1 MTASPSAGGL
11 RVPRTA
17 AEWDAVRAAKA
28 EVLTRDPFAITPDD
42 APGVRPEVVRS
53 WRRSLLAGVDPAAT
67 RFPVDDGFAPGTRLA
82 AVAQPILDR
91 LADQISDLGSWGFLT
106 DRACRLLTTVV
117 GELPPPGRFQEM
129 DLRPG
134 TVFAEDV
141 IGTNGLGCAHEEQ
154 RPFLI
159 SGTEHFRTDSEVLT
173 TTGVIIRD
181 PFTRRHVGTLGVHCR
196 REYASTAVLPL
207 VVEIGRSIEAQLLAS
222 RSDGEREF
230 LDAYLRVSRG
240 ARGAVVGVTSRLC
253 VVSTQAR
260 ELVHEADEP
269 LLRRLAEESGP
280 GSGTVRRR
288 MSSGTTVEVS
298 VLPVAQPRG
307 EYAAV
312 LVLEPVDRPV
322 GAGDG
327 VPGEPAPGDVAARL
341 ARALAD
347 GLPVLLTG
355 ERGTGKRHIARAALR
370 AGGAEA
376 LGTADGA
383 AIELDGALA
392 ALDPDAWLRAL
403 VAALD
408 GGRPALLAH
417 VPDLPAELVPTVA
430 DLVAGARTPVVGTAP
445 EDRGGEGGPVR
456 LREAFPVV
464 LPVPPL
470 RDRRAEF
477 PGLCRALL
485 AALGD
490 RDGRPATLAP
500 RAEAALLA
508 GDWPGNVRQLL
519 QVLATARVRAAGPE
533 IGLEDLPAHHRRA
546 PAGRPLGELERL
558 ERQALAVALR
568 ETGGDRSAV
577 AARLG
582 ISRATVY
589 RKLKRYQLH

>member
-1 MTASPSAGGL
+1 VGTASPSVGGP

-28 EVLTRDPFAITPDD
+28 DLLARDPFSLSPAD

-181 PFTRRHVGTLGVHCR
+181 PVTRRHVGTLGVHCR
-196 REYASTAVLPL
+196 REYASAAVLPL

-230 LDAYLRVSRG
+230 FDAYLRVARRS
-240 ARGAVVGVTSRLC
+240 RGAVVGVTSRLC
-253 VVSTQAR
+253 VVGTRAR
-260 ELVHEADEP
+260 ELVHEADEE
-269 LLRRLAEESGP
+269 LLRRLAEETGP
-280 GSGTVRRR
+280 GGCTVRRR
-288 MSSGTTVEVS
+288 LSGGTTVEIS

-312 LVLEPVDRPV
+312 LVLEPVGGQPERGP
-322 GAGDG
+322 DG
-327 VPGEPAPGDVAARL
+327 PPREPAAADVPGRL
-341 ARALAD
+341 ARALAA
-347 GLPVLLTG
+347 GTPVLLTG
-355 ERGTGKRHIARAALR
+355 ERGTGKRHVARTALR
-370 AGGAEA
+370 AAGGEPV
-376 LGTADGA
+376 
-383 AIELDGALA
+383 ELDGARA
-392 ALDPDAWLRAL
+392 GLDPDAWLRAL
-403 VAALD
+403 VAAVD
-408 GGRPALLAH
+408 GGRPVLLGH
-417 VPDLPAELVPTVA
+417 VADLPAALAPAAA
-430 DLVAGARTPVVGTAP
+430 DLVAGARGPLVGTAP
-445 EDRGGEGGPVR
+445 EDRDGGAVR

-464 LPVPPL
+464 LSVPPL
-470 RDRRAEF
+470 RDRPGEL
-477 PGLCRALL
+477 PGLCRDLL
-485 AALGD
+485 ASLAE
-490 RDGRPATLAP
+490 RDGGPAALAP

-519 QVLATARVRAAGPE
+519 QVLATARVRAAGSE

-568 ETGGDRSAV
+568 EAGGDRNAV